1 MTIDLPSVLSS
12 KDCTAE
18 RSTEVVSFLMLCK
31 WSKNLSVVMNMTVDL
46 PSVSSSFND
55 EKGVVNAMDPE
66 ANDRMQP
73 LLESVLEDYFTSL
86 LHEEACVIINVA
98 EDLNILNGVAS
109 QNDSSD
115 AILVSE
121 NLAFVDIQTTSLCKK
136 SVHQKSITY
145 VIPMSDQFSS
155 AFQKSADLDAMI
167 NEMTDE
173 LQPPE
178 YFVLLGCV
186 PNP

>member
-73 LLESVLEDYFTSL
+73 LLESVLEEYFTSL
-86 LHEEACVIINVA
+86 LHEEACMIIN
-98 EDLNILNGVAS
+98 
-109 QNDSSD
+109 
-115 AILVSE
+115 
-121 NLAFVDIQTTSLCKK
+121 TTSLCKK

-155 AFQKSADLDAMI
+155 AFQKSADLDNASI
-167 NEMTDE
+167 NEMTHE

-178 YFVLLGCV
+178 YFMLLGCV

>member
-1 MTIDLPSVLSS
+1 MVIKIAPPSALL
-12 KDCTAE
+12 K
-18 RSTEVVSFLMLCK
+18 FCK

-73 LLESVLEDYFTSL
+73 LLESVLEEYFTRL

-98 EDLNILNGVAS
+98 EDLNSLNGVAS

-115 AILVSE
+115 AHSVSE
-121 NLAFVDIQTTSLCKK
+121 NLACVDIQTTSLCKK
-136 SVHQKSITY
+136 SFHQKSITY

-155 AFQKSADLDAMI
+155 AFQKSDDLNNASI